1 MSRVDD
7 MPVYQRQ
14 DCEVSPV
21 HYNLWRRAKSHL
33 TFPLR
38 FQLSGLRGL
47 VMILDKHEWLCADE
61 RLNDLPV
68 ICWSEFDDQGRD
80 TLHTPVKC
88 KLSYYHFAASKICD
102 QVLKLMQQ
110 ELEERLQ

>member
-1 MSRVDD
+1 MSRVEG
-7 MPVYQRQ
+7 MLVYQQ
-14 DCEVSPV
+14 QAIEVSAI

-38 FQLSGLRGL
+38 FPLKGLRGL

-68 ICWSEFDDQGRD
+68 VCWIEFDDQGRD
-80 TLHTPVKC
+80 TLHTPENANSTIII
-88 KLSYYHFAASKICD
+88 L
-102 QVLKLMQQ
+102 QPLKFVT
-110 ELEERLQ
+110 RYWN